1 MFERSIKWQKIFETK
16 EALIEHFG
24 AKDTKLFKNSFG
36 EIMLAREGETFYAFE
51 NKCPHQNKSLEG
63 CSINDGAIICPWHK
77 YAFSCET
84 GRGHGL
90 YLEKYLL
97 KFEDSAVFIGK
108 EGWSLFG

>member
-1 MFERSIKWQKIFETK
+1 MFKRTLKWHKIFESK
-16 EALIEHFG
+16 EELIHFMG
-24 AKDTKLFKNSFG
+24 GRTTVLFKNAFG
-36 EIMLAREGETFYAFE
+36 EIMLAREEDVFYAFE

-63 CSINDGAIICPWHK
+63 CSLHEGFVICPWHR

-90 YLEKYLL
+90 YLEKYPL
-97 KFEDSAVFIGK
+97 KFENEGVFVGK